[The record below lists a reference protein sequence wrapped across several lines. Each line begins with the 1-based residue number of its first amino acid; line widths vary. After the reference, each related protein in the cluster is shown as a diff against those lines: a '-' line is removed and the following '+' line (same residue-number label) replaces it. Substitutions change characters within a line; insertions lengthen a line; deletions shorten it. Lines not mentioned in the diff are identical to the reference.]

1 MANSEAEKMHSSVKP
16 TIVRGQHRFNQR
28 YYFLSDSFFF
38 NGSNG
43 LAVYI
48 STSMTSIQLSLDSPD
63 IIYTLLSFKNNKEH
77 NSSSFNL
84 SSHQDS
90 SEGKEIELV
99 HSYLVFDP
107 AQVKARACY
116 SW

>member
-1 MANSEAEKMHSSVKP
+1 MIA
-16 TIVRGQHRFNQR
+16 RGQHRFNRR
-28 YYFLSDSFFF
+28 YYFLSDSVFS
-38 NGSNG
+38 NGSIG
-43 LAVYI
+43 RAVYI
-48 STSMTSIQLSLDSPD
+48 SAPNGFNSSLSLDSPD
-63 IIYTLLSFKNNKEH
+63 IIYTLLSFESNKEH

-90 SEGKEIELV
+90 SEGQEIELV

-107 AQVKARACY
+107 AQVKARAGY

>member
-1 MANSEAEKMHSSVKP
+1 MASSEVEKMHSSVKP
-16 TIVRGQHRFNQR
+16 TIARVQHRFNRR
-28 YYFLSDSFFF
+28 YYFLSDSFFS
-38 NGSNG
+38 NGSIG

-48 STSMTSIQLSLDSPD
+48 SAPIASIQLSLDSPD
-63 IIYTLLSFKNNKEH
+63 IIYTLLSFESNKEH

-90 SEGKEIELV
+90 SEGQEIELV
-99 HSYLVFDP
+99 HSYLMFDP
-107 AQVKARACY
+107 AQVKARAHY

>member
-1 MANSEAEKMHSSVKP
+1 MHSSVKP
-16 TIVRGQHRFNQR
+16 MIARGQYRFNRR
-28 YYFLSDSFFF
+28 YYFLSDRFFS
-38 NGSNG
+38 NGSIG
-43 LAVYI
+43 LTVYI
-48 STSMTSIQLSLDSPD
+48 STPMASIQLSLNSPD
-63 IIYTLLSFKNNKEH
+63 IIYTLLSFESNKEH
-77 NSSSFNL
+77 NLSSFNL

-90 SEGKEIELV
+90 SEGQEIELV

>member
-1 MANSEAEKMHSSVKP
+1 MA
-16 TIVRGQHRFNQR
+16 
-28 YYFLSDSFFF
+28 
-38 NGSNG
+38 
-43 LAVYI
+43 
-48 STSMTSIQLSLDSPD
+48 SIQLSLNSPD
-63 IIYTLLSFKNNKEH
+63 IIHTLLSFESNMEH

-90 SEGKEIELV
+90 IEGQEIELV